1 MSWKAI
7 QLETNRDQPV
17 LVDKRIKIKT
27 LNQYPGSRLL
37 VKTKARRPSAGR
49 LGAVIRN
56 VET

>member
-37 VKTKARRPSAGR
+37 VKTKVRRPSTGR
-49 LGAVIRN
+49 LGAAIGN
-56 VET
+56 IET